1 MSSTSIFITVI
12 LFIPAI
18 IVLSIVLPL
27 VIIKRRNHLTGASG
41 ERSVSEMLSQI
52 MRDGEFLINDYL
64 ASRNRDQ
71 TESIQIDHIFISY
84 KGVFVIETKDYR
96 GRIYGDRYQN
106 GWTQVLAYGGEKH
119 RLYNP
124 IMQNETHRRYVKRII
139 GEHFH
144 TYSAVIFINA
154 DISRIKNSSDI
165 LFGKRSFLN
174 WYYSL
179 PDCILDYSGIETV
192 RMALTK
198 EMSENPITKEQ
209 HISNIR
215 RRHR

>member
-1 MSSTSIFITVI
+1 MSVYITLV
-12 LFIPAI
+12 LFIPTVIA
-18 IVLSIVLPL
+18 LSIILPL
-27 VIIKRRNHLTGASG
+27 IIIKRKSHLSGASG
-41 ERSVSEMLSQI
+41 EKSVSEMLSQI

-64 ASRNRDQ
+64 ASRNRNQ

-96 GRIYGDRYQN
+96 GRIYGDEYQN
-106 GWTQVLAYGGEKH
+106 SWTQVLAYGGEKH
-119 RLYNP
+119 KFYNP

-139 GEHFH
+139 GEHFPV
-144 TYSAVIFINA
+144 YSVVIFLNA
-154 DISRIKNSSDI
+154 DISRIKNTLNI
-165 LFGKRSFLN
+165 LFNKYSFVN

-179 PDCILDYSGIETV
+179 PDCILNCTGIETV
-192 RMALTK
+192 RIALAK
-198 EMSENPITKEQ
+198 EMNENPITKEQ